1 MLAEVGKSPALF
13 ANGDEL
19 APAREVA
26 QELLQGAAVFAL
38 EAHVMDELFEAGHV
52 LGLFGDVM
60 ENLLFSEH
68 SND

>member
-1 MLAEVGKSPALF
+1 MLAEVGKPQRSLPMAMSL
-13 ANGDEL
+13 
-19 APAREVA
+19 RRRVRSRKK
-26 QELLQGAAVFAL
+26 LLQGAAVLAL

-60 ENLLFSEH
+60 ENLLFSQH